1 MRMTRRVRLAL
12 AAAFSLLTLVLCLA
26 YGQQVRA
33 DADRER
39 AEALERY
46 GGEVTKVVVAG
57 QALEVGDVVS
67 RQNVAERDW
76 VSDLVPKGSYVSL
89 DEVVG
94 RQVTVPASEGSPVT
108 QLNFRE
114 AATSADVPDGYV
126 AASVPFGEKLGL
138 PSDIGVGTRVVA
150 FRVGESGARI
160 LSDDVQVISSLGEGG
175 ALGARASVTLA
186 ARPQSVAELLV
197 AGGEGSLR
205 LIVPAEGV
213 SVSERQQAPA
223 EVTAEVPADSDG
235 NGGADDE

>member
-67 RQNVAERDW
+67 RQNVVERDW

-89 DEVVG
+89 TRSSDARSRSRQARALPSRSSTSG
-94 RQVTVPASEGSPVT
+94 RRQPLRMFRTATLPHPFRLARSSACLRTLGSAQESWPSGSGSPG
-108 QLNFRE
+108 R
-114 AATSADVPDGYV
+114 
-126 AASVPFGEKLGL
+126 
-138 PSDIGVGTRVVA
+138 
-150 FRVGESGARI
+150 
-160 LSDDVQVISSLGEGG
+160 
-175 ALGARASVTLA
+175 
-186 ARPQSVAELLV
+186 
-197 AGGEGSLR
+197 GS
-205 LIVPAEGV
+205 
-213 SVSERQQAPA
+213 
-223 EVTAEVPADSDG
+223 
-235 NGGADDE
+235 

>member
-1 MRMTRRVRLAL
+1 MTRRVRLAL

-67 RQNVAERDW
+67 RQNVVERDW

-150 FRVGESGARI
+150 FRVGESGARV
-160 LSDDVQVISSLGEGG
+160 LSDDVQVDLLPRGGRCAGDASQRHAGG
-175 ALGARASVTLA
+175 AAAGRGGAPGRGRRGLPA
-186 ARPQSVAELLV
+186 PDC
-197 AGGEGSLR
+197 AGGGRVGERTPTGPHRGDGRGPCGFRREGR
-205 LIVPAEGV
+205 RG
-213 SVSERQQAPA
+213 R
-223 EVTAEVPADSDG
+223 
-235 NGGADDE
+235 

>member
-1 MRMTRRVRLAL
+1 MTRRVRLAL

-67 RQNVAERDW
+67 RQNVVERDW

-150 FRVGESGARI
+150 FRVGESGARV
-160 LSDDVQVISSLGEGG
+160 LSDDVQVISSLGEGD
-175 ALGARASVTLA
+175 AGARASVTLA
-186 ARPQSVAELLV
+186 VRPQAVAELLV

-213 SVSERQQAPA
+213 SVSERQQAPT
-223 EVTAEVPADSDG
+223 EVTAEVPADSG
-235 NGGADDE
+235 EKGGTDDE

>member
-1 MRMTRRVRLAL
+1 MTRRVRLAL

-67 RQNVAERDW
+67 RQNVVERDW

-138 PSDIGVGTRVVA
+138 LCHFRRHRRLILQCDVDGHIVLTHVEPVVGT
-150 FRVGESGARI
+150 
-160 LSDDVQVISSLGEGG
+160 
-175 ALGARASVTLA
+175 
-186 ARPQSVAELLV
+186 AE
-197 AGGEGSLR
+197 
-205 LIVPAEGV
+205 
-213 SVSERQQAPA
+213 
-223 EVTAEVPADSDG
+223 
-235 NGGADDE
+235 

>member
-1 MRMTRRVRLAL
+1 MTRRVRLAL

-67 RQNVAERDW
+67 RQNVVERDW

-150 FRVGESGARI
+150 FRVREACESTPSQMKQN
-160 LSDDVQVISSLGEGG
+160 LEKLWDEVKVLTE
-175 ALGARASVTLA
+175 
-186 ARPQSVAELLV
+186 PQAVAELLV

-213 SVSERQQAPA
+213 SVSERQQAPT
-223 EVTAEVPADSDG
+223 EVTAEVPADSG
-235 NGGADDE
+235 EKGGADDE